1 MTGTRTT
8 TIRALTLA
16 IIATVVFSIQ
26 IAAAKTKPK
35 SQGLWVGGEKFFSEF
50 QGKPLTKSG
59 TPRGNLVFGSNVY
72 FAPISIAFDGQQ
84 NFWAVFSGINNNLPA
99 PALELTR
106 GELAALKGGNLVK
119 PKVIISR
126 QGNSTVPF
134 VNPESIGF
142 DAAGDLWVIDGG
154 QQIVELLASQI
165 KKSGGP
171 TPKITITSSN
181 ASPSKLRFD
190 ASDNLWVVEFQ
201 LPFNPTNPIQ
211 LWRFAPGDRTSS
223 GSANPGLIVDLPDLF
238 FFVDLA
244 FDSSGNL
251 WIAGPGS
258 HGDAL
263 EMISAS
269 NLTGTGEISPPAAVT
284 ITSSAF
290 GTLVGSGS
298 CLGGIDFDNS
308 GDLWVS
314 VGTNNADCNGN
325 TATQIVAFTSA
336 QLSAGGILTPSLT
349 IGQNSK
355 QTNLFLPGP
364 LRFGPSV
371 Q

>member
-1 MTGTRTT
+1 MTQNRVTR
-8 TIRALTLA
+8 IGALALA
-16 IIATVVFSIQ
+16 VAATFVFSIQ
-26 IAAAKTKPK
+26 IASAKTKGK
-35 SQGLWVGGEKFFSEF
+35 QQGLWVGGENYFSEF
-50 QGKPLTKSG
+50 QGKALKQSG
-59 TPRGNLVFGSNVY
+59 TPRANLVFGSNVY
-72 FAPISIAFDGQQ
+72 FAPSSIAFDAHE
-84 NFWAVFSGINNNLPA
+84 NLWTVFQGINNNLPA
-99 PALELTR
+99 PVLELTR
-106 GELAALKGGNLVK
+106 GELAALKAGNLVQ
-119 PKVIISR
+119 PKVLISR

-134 VNPESIGF
+134 VSPDSIGF
-142 DAAGDLWVIDGG
+142 DAAGDLWVTDGG
-154 QQIVELLASQI
+154 QKILELTASQI

-171 TPKITITSSN
+171 TPQISITSSN

-190 ASDNLWVVEFQ
+190 GSDNLWVVEIQ

-211 LWRFAPGDRTSS
+211 LWRFAPGDRMAS
-223 GSANPGLIVDLPDLF
+223 GSAIPGLKVDLPDLF

-251 WIAGPGS
+251 WTAGPGS

-298 CLGGIDFDNS
+298 CLGGIDFDTS
-308 GDLWVS
+308 GDVWVS

-325 TATQIVAFTSA
+325 TATQVVEFTPA
-336 QLSAGGILTPSLT
+336 QLSAGGNLTPSLT